1 MKKQTLNSVSR
12 SIAIAALCASAA
24 SVSVAQ
30 APMPQQKM
38 QNAVAYLNGGAG
50 DEEVQFIK
58 QSMKDYSL
66 ALAFARQASPRAEYV
81 AEVTVTVKD
90 AKGQT
95 VFDLPSSGPY
105 LLLKLP
111 AGSYEVTATYQ
122 GKAQTRRVSAGNA
135 ASLVTFQWN

>member
-1 MKKQTLNSVSR
+1 MSSNRTARVFVSLLTTAVFAG
-12 SIAIAALCASAA
+12 SALVAY
-24 SVSVAQ
+24 AQ

-58 QSMKDYSL
+58 QAIKDYSM
-66 ALAFARQASPRAEYV
+66 ALAFARSASPRAEYV
-81 AEVTVTVKD
+81 ADVAVTVKD

-111 AGSYEVTATYQ
+111 AGSYQVTATYQ
-122 GKAQTRRVSAGNA
+122 GKAQTRKVSAGNA
-135 ASLVTFQWN
+135 ASLVTFEWK